1 MWYVNIGIREI
12 KFFFYNMVEYYQ
24 NNRIRLGGQIQN
36 KYIKI
41 VFIYL
46 KQEYIFFVIK
56 KIYEVDYFF
65 YVKCILILWVFLMC
79 NFVNF
84 FYIIEVEIVYL

>member
-65 YVKCILILWVFLMC
+65 YVKCILILWGFLMC